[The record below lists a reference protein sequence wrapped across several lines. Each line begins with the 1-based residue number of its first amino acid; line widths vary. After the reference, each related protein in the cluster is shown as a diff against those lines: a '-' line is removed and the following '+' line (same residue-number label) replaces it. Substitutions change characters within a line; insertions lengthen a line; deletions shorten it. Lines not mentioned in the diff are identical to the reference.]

1 MASQRNFHVALPA
14 HSTEDATNS
23 VTISNFRVTTRKLP
37 ISKAGPI
44 EEMTEKLGITPP
56 EMIFGDNFVRIE
68 YLRPPV
74 TAEVSG
80 GQDPIQESPIWAVEF
95 NAFDA
100 LDLVDKKGEDM
111 LKVAYSREWQANRY
125 RLESPILCF
134 TCC

>member
-1 MASQRNFHVALPA
+1 MASQRNFHVALPV
-14 HSTEDATNS
+14 HSSEDATKS
-23 VTISNFRVTTRKLP
+23 ITISNFRVTTRKLP

-56 EMIFGDNFVRIE
+56 EMIFGGNFVRVE
-68 YLRPPV
+68 YLSPSP
-74 TAEVSG
+74 TADAPD
-80 GQDPIQESPIWAVEF
+80 GQDSVQELPLWAVEF

-125 RLESPILCF
+125 QF
-134 TCC
+134 